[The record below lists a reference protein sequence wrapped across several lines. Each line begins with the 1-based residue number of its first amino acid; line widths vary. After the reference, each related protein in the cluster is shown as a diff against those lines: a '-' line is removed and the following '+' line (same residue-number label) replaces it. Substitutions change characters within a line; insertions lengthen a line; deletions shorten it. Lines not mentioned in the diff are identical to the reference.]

1 MVIIL
6 LTYTLLPL
14 MLTIQ
19 LKQRVLC
26 NGCLEGVNRRI
37 KQIERTAYG
46 YSSFRYLLIRIRLEE
61 NIIKEKE
68 PNNYFQ
74 VA

>member
-1 MVIIL
+1 
-6 LTYTLLPL
+6 

-46 YSSFRYLLIRIRLEE
+46 YSSFSHLLTRVRLEE
-61 NIIKEKE
+61 NIVKEKKS
-68 PNNYFQ
+68 NNYTL
-74 VA
+74 VT